1 MMEPVHRFCSSAHE
15 RVKLKVS
22 GPFLSASPR
31 SQAQELSCH
40 VKTLSHMQIAEPAPA
55 N

>member
-15 RVKLKVS
+15 RAKLKVS

-31 SQAQELSCH
+31 SQARELIFAYDGAFARRLQRVH
-40 VKTLSHMQIAEPAPA
+40 LP
-55 N
+55 